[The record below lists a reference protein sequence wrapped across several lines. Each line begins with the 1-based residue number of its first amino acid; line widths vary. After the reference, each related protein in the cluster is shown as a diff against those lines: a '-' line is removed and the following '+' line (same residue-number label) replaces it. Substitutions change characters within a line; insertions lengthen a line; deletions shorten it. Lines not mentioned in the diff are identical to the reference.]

1 MDPFTNRKPAPEQQD
16 GAVLKENTA
25 MNIGQLKKNASGNF
39 IGKIQTATIDLVI
52 GLRPVNSANPGAPRY
67 DAMVRTRNGVFIPAG
82 GLWEKVAG
90 NGTGVFLQG
99 QIDDPSFEAPLSIA
113 LFTQQ
118 DGSLNVVWS
127 RPRRRM
133 ANPFD
138 DGAPTIGDADTNFS
152 PRSET
157 FASPSE
163 DPFAS
168 ATGDYV
174 GAEA

>member
-1 MDPFTNRKPAPEQQD
+1 MDPFTNPYRPPSSKT
-16 GAVLKENTA
+16 GRHLKENTA

-52 GLRPVNSANPGAPRY
+52 GLRPVTSTNPDAPRF
-67 DAMVRTRNGVFIPAG
+67 DVMVRTRNGTFIPAG
-82 GLWEKVAG
+82 GLWEKMAA
-90 NGTGVFLQG
+90 NGTGAFLQG

-118 DGSLNVVWS
+118 DGALNVVWS

-133 ANPFD
+133 TNPFD
-138 DGAPTIGDADTNFS
+138 EGAPTSADGDTTFS

-157 FASPSE
+157 FAAPSE